1 MSPVAV
7 ARGVAVILWALAL
20 HNTLACRGLFWDGSS
35 FLVNLL
41 EHGHFHDF
49 YAARAHVDWVTQAP
63 VLLLA
68 RLGVRDTELLAMA
81 QSAALFAL
89 PTVFYHLALARVRR
103 DPVLL
108 AAVLAIIAVV
118 FLPTSFFIIGE
129 YNVAFACITAAMAV
143 ALTIGESSRRD
154 AALLLAFGLLCL
166 RSYEAMIYLGP
177 LVASA
182 ILWSTRRGGDQL
194 TRLLG
199 ALAALAFIG
208 AAVVSAVTIVDY
220 WDHPHFMK
228 VRSTSVDFWQNMQ
241 FSIPLAGFLICAIA
255 GLRRP
260 AWLKG
265 RGPLVVMGVIALLL
279 ALSPWWRLVHGPSIL
294 YPPSHYVARQAAGVL
309 LAAFLVGMWLQVAR
323 RDLPQVFAV
332 VRQPEVARRMVLL
345 LGALTVAGA
354 VPDIVLTRLWSGY
367 VERLRVVVDGSKGMV
382 RAETLPLE
390 GGIEAAYRADIA
402 GAEDPKAKM
411 AEIEDR
417 LNKLRSPFRS
427 AESFW
432 IEEIIDPRDT
442 RKILCEFVELAA
454 PVRGSGPAN
463 MWMRP

>member
-7 ARGVAVILWALAL
+7 ARGVAIVLWALAV
-20 HNTLACRGLFWDGSS
+20 HNSLACRGLFWDGAS

-41 EHGHFHDF
+41 DQGHFHDF

-68 RLGVRDTELLAMA
+68 RWGIRDTQLLAMA

-89 PTVFYHLALARVRR
+89 PTALYHLALTRVRR

-108 AAVLAIIAVV
+108 AAVLAIVAAVY
-118 FLPTSFFIIGE
+118 LPTSFFIIGE
-129 YNVAFACITAAMAV
+129 YNVAFACITAVMAI
-143 ALTIGESSRRD
+143 ALTTDGRSRRD
-154 AALLLAFGLLCL
+154 AAMLLTFGLLCL

-177 LVASA
+177 LVAGA
-182 ILWSTRRGGDQL
+182 ILWSTRGSDDRV

-199 ALAALAFIG
+199 VLAALAFVG

-241 FSIPLAGFLICAIA
+241 FSIPLAGFFICAIA
-255 GLRRP
+255 GVRRP
-260 AWLKG
+260 AWLQG

-294 YPPSHYVARQAAGVL
+294 YPPAHYVARQAAGML
-309 LAAFLVGMWLQVAR
+309 LAALLVGMWLQVAL
-323 RDLPQVFAV
+323 RDPPRVFAV
-332 VRQPEVARRMVLL
+332 MRQPDVARRMVLL

-354 VPDIVLTRLWSGY
+354 IPDIMLTRLWSGY
-367 VERLRVVVDGSKGMV
+367 IERLRVVVDGNKGVV
-382 RAETLPLE
+382 RAETLPLH
-390 GGIEAAYRADIA
+390 DW
-402 GAEDPKAKM
+402 P
-411 AEIEDR
+411 
-417 LNKLRSPFRS
+417 NKLFFQDWSYPALSAVVSRSPGQSYVVSDQDYLSNPPFEPSCGLLPKLKGYGWRS
-427 AESFW
+427 
-432 IEEIIDPRDT
+432 
-442 RKILCEFVELAA
+442 
-454 PVRGSGPAN
+454 
-463 MWMRP
+463 

>member
-41 EHGHFHDF
+41 EHGHLHDF

-68 RLGVRDTELLAMA
+68 RWGVRDTHVLAMA

-89 PTVFYHLALARVRR
+89 PTAFYHLALVRVRH

-108 AAVLAIIAVV
+108 AALLAIVASV

-143 ALTIGESSRRD
+143 ALTIGKSSRRD

-182 ILWSTRRGGDQL
+182 ALWSTWRNDDRL

-199 ALAALAFIG
+199 ALAALAFAG

-260 AWLKG
+260 AWLEG

-309 LAAFLVGMWLQVAR
+309 LVGLLVGMWLQVAR
-323 RDLPQVFAV
+323 RDLPRVFAV
-332 VRQPEVARRMVLL
+332 VRQPEVARRLVLL

-367 VERLRVVVDGSKGMV
+367 VERLRVVVDGSRGVV
-382 RAETLPLE
+382 RAETLPLH
-390 GGIEAAYRADIA
+390 DW
-402 GAEDPKAKM
+402 P
-411 AEIEDR
+411 
-417 LNKLRSPFRS
+417 NKLFFQDWSYPALSAVVSRAPGQSYVVSDQDYLSNPPF
-427 AESFW
+427 E
-432 IEEIIDPRDT
+432 
-442 RKILCEFVELAA
+442 
-454 PVRGSGPAN
+454 PACGLLPKLKGYG
-463 MWMRP
+463 WRR

>member
-41 EHGHFHDF
+41 EHGHLHDF

-68 RLGVRDTELLAMA
+68 RWGVRDTHVLAMA

-89 PTVFYHLALARVRR
+89 PTAFYHLALVRVRH

-108 AAVLAIIAVV
+108 AALLAIVASV

-143 ALTIGESSRRD
+143 ALTIGKSSRRD

-182 ILWSTRRGGDQL
+182 VLWSTWRNDDRL

-199 ALAALAFIG
+199 ALAALAFAG

-260 AWLKG
+260 AWLEG

-309 LAAFLVGMWLQVAR
+309 LVGLLVGMWLQVAR
-323 RDLPQVFAV
+323 RDLPRVFAV
-332 VRQPEVARRMVLL
+332 VRQPEVARRLVLL
-345 LGALTVAGA
+345 LGALTVAGS

-367 VERLRVVVDGSKGMV
+367 VERLRVVVDGSRGVV
-382 RAETLPLE
+382 RAETLPLH
-390 GGIEAAYRADIA
+390 DW
-402 GAEDPKAKM
+402 P
-411 AEIEDR
+411 
-417 LNKLRSPFRS
+417 NKLFFQDWSYPALSAVVSRAPGQSYVVSDQDYLSNPPFEPACGLLPKLKGYGWRS
-427 AESFW
+427 
-432 IEEIIDPRDT
+432 
-442 RKILCEFVELAA
+442 
-454 PVRGSGPAN
+454 
-463 MWMRP
+463 

>member
-7 ARGVAVILWALAL
+7 ARGVAVILWSLAL

-89 PTVFYHLALARVRR
+89 PTAFYHLALSRVRR

-143 ALTIGESSRRD
+143 ALTAGGSSRRD

-182 ILWSTRRGGDQL
+182 ILWSTRRSRDRL

-255 GLRRP
+255 GVRRP
-260 AWLKG
+260 AWLEG

-354 VPDIVLTRLWSGY
+354 IPDIMLTRLWTGY

-382 RAETLPLE
+382 RAETLPLH
-390 GGIEAAYRADIA
+390 DW
-402 GAEDPKAKM
+402 P
-411 AEIEDR
+411 
-417 LNKLRSPFRS
+417 NKLFFQDWSYPALSAVVSRAPGQSYVVSDQDYLSNPPFEPACGLLPKLKGYGWRS
-427 AESFW
+427 
-432 IEEIIDPRDT
+432 
-442 RKILCEFVELAA
+442 
-454 PVRGSGPAN
+454 
-463 MWMRP
+463 

>member
-7 ARGVAVILWALAL
+7 ARGVAIVLWALAV

-41 EHGHFHDF
+41 DQGHFHDF

-68 RLGVRDTELLAMA
+68 RWGLRDTQLLAMV

-89 PTVFYHLALARVRR
+89 PTALYHLALTRVRR

-108 AAVLAIIAVV
+108 AAVLAIVAAVY
-118 FLPTSFFIIGE
+118 LPTSFFIIGE
-129 YNVAFACITAAMAV
+129 YNVAFACITAVMAI
-143 ALTIGESSRRD
+143 ALTTDGRSRRD
-154 AALLLAFGLLCL
+154 AAMQLAFGLLCL

-177 LVASA
+177 LVAAA
-182 ILWSTRRGGDQL
+182 ILWSTRRSDDPV
-194 TRLLG
+194 TRLLDV
-199 ALAALAFIG
+199 LAALAFVG

-255 GLRRP
+255 GVRRP
-260 AWLKG
+260 AWLQG

-294 YPPSHYVARQAAGVL
+294 YPPAHYVARQAAGVL
-309 LAAFLVGMWLQVAR
+309 LAALLVGMWLQVAL
-323 RDLPQVFAV
+323 RDPPRVVAV
-332 VRQPEVARRMVLL
+332 MRQPDVARRMVLL
-345 LGALTVAGA
+345 LGALTVAA
-354 VPDIVLTRLWSGY
+354 AIPDIVLTRLWSGY
-367 VERLRVVVDGSKGMV
+367 IERLRVVVDGNKGVV
-382 RAETLPLE
+382 RAETLPLH
-390 GGIEAAYRADIA
+390 DW
-402 GAEDPKAKM
+402 P
-411 AEIEDR
+411 
-417 LNKLRSPFRS
+417 NKLFFQDWSYPALSAVVSRSPGQSYVVSDQDYLSNPPFEP
-427 AESFW
+427 ACGLLPKLKGYGW
-432 IEEIIDPRDT
+432 
-442 RKILCEFVELAA
+442 
-454 PVRGSGPAN
+454 RG
-463 MWMRP
+463 